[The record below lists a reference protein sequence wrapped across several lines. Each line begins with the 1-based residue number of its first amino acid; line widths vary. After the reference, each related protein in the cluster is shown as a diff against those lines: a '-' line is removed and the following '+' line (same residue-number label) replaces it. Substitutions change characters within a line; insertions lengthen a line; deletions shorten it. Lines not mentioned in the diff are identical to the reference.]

1 MYTASVGQSF
11 GPIPEHPKAPP
22 AGPNQGI
29 GLFAGSVGARFGLAR
44 NVDLG
49 LEAGL
54 TQVGINTRLAFWGD
68 RRSISLVLTADAR
81 YGTLWNLHCLFVH
94 VFGPFTDDGALTR
107 PEKDPNAANS
117 CPDTGAMADSNDTMP
132 RLDQLEASVAN
143 LSQAMVQVSEILL
156 DQNQRIDSVRASV
169 VDLGDRLGG
178 RLDRLIELQT
188 RSFTEWGER
197 HQSHEQRIAALEARV
212 ERLEK

>member
-1 MYTASVGQSF
+1 
-11 GPIPEHPKAPP
+11 
-22 AGPNQGI
+22 
-29 GLFAGSVGARFGLAR
+29 
-44 NVDLG
+44 
-49 LEAGL
+49 
-54 TQVGINTRLAFWGD
+54 
-68 RRSISLVLTADAR
+68 
-81 YGTLWNLHCLFVH
+81 
-94 VFGPFTDDGALTR
+94 
-107 PEKDPNAANS
+107 
-117 CPDTGAMADSNDTMP
+117 MP
-132 RLDQLEASVAN
+132 RLDKFEASVAS

-197 HQSHEQRIAALEARV
+197 HQSQEQRIAALEARV